1 MVAMIY
7 ATNSKAS
14 CFTGFNQIIDPKKV
28 FRYDFFLA
36 AHALPG
42 PQSFITCIF
51 QQHGAENHTRFLTI
65 EKKSAFSQVP
75 GLKYESYVLANVP
88 RPSTWLNTEMSEYQR
103 QAVKFNPIA
112 NTFFES
118 DCTAARHYIMLANV
132 FASLTQCF
140 YNAGD
145 DEYIALDDLMQ
156 CFAHLT
162 YYDDSNLYDDCVANT
177 PLAKIKLLDYVSLSN

>member
-1 MVAMIY
+1 MQTFKTVTQHFQPIAVDSVHY
-7 ATNSKAS
+7 T
-14 CFTGFNQIIDPKKV
+14 V
-28 FRYDFFLA
+28 
-36 AHALPG
+36 AHAVM
-42 PQSFITCIF
+42 
-51 QQHGAENHTRFLTI
+51 ENAQ
-65 EKKSAFSQVP
+65 KQ
-75 GLKYESYVLANVP
+75 
-88 RPSTWLNTEMSEYQR
+88 
-103 QAVKFNPIA
+103 IA